1 MCLEGYEQSILI
13 QVLSNSNFR
22 KMAACE
28 ETQEIG
34 EGKLF
39 SPGNLRA
46 TFDNTNY
53 AKVYMELSYT

>member
-1 MCLEGYEQSILI
+1 
-13 QVLSNSNFR
+13 
-22 KMAACE
+22 MAACE